1 MIVGRPVVVLYDE
14 IELLVTLASE
24 LFILLLADDIGQR

>member
-1 MIVGRPVVVLYDE
+1 MIVGRPVVVLHDE
-14 IELLVTLASE
+14 IELFITLARV